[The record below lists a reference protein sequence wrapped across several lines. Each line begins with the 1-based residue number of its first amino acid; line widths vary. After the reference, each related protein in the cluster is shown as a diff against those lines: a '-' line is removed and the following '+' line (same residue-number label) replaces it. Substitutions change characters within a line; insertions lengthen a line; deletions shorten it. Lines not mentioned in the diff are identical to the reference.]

1 MLSRSL
7 RKTTLALLALL
18 LLATPLF
25 AQAWKGRGRLQ
36 GQVNGPDGRPV
47 EGAKITLRIGSD
59 GVDPAK
65 DGPAPVTT
73 DSKGRWSI
81 LGLAGGA
88 WGVLIE
94 KEGFQPSEGLLK
106 VAESGPPAQP
116 IRVELKALT
125 AQQQQQATQDDSGS
139 QAKQAL
145 DQGNALLE
153 AGRYAEARTQYESAM
168 AKVDAELHPAIL
180 RAVAKTWY
188 EEKQPDKAVATLQ
201 QALQI
206 KPDDVESL
214 KLIINLLVAQG
225 KEKDAQT
232 YMARLPQGQTV
243 DADTLLNVG
252 IKYYNERKLDE
263 ALTQFD
269 RVVKENPNLPD
280 AYYYRGLVYL
290 NQGKAAEAKADF
302 QKVLEI
308 DPKHPQAADVREYLS
323 SL

>member
-1 MLSRSL
+1 MLSRSP
-7 RKTTLALLALL
+7 RKTMLVVLALL
-18 LLATPLF
+18 LLATPLL

-65 DGPAPVTT
+65 EGPASVTT
-73 DSKGRWSI
+73 DAKGRWSI
-81 LGLAGGA
+81 LGLAGGS
-88 WGVLIE
+88 WGILIE
-94 KEGFQPSEGLLK
+94 KEGFQPSEGLVK
-106 VAESGPPAQP
+106 VNESGPPPQP
-116 IRVELKALT
+116 IRVDLKAPSV
-125 AQQQQQATQDDSGS
+125 QQQQQAAQDDAGS

-153 AGRYAEARTQYESAM
+153 AGRYAEARAQYETAM

-180 RAVAKTWY
+180 RAIAKTWY
-188 EEKQPDKAVATLQ
+188 EEKQPDKAVATLE
-201 QALQI
+201 QALQL

-214 KLIINLLVAQG
+214 KLVINLLVAQG
-225 KEKDAQT
+225 KEKEAQT

-252 IKYYNERKLDE
+252 IKYYNEQKLDD

-269 RVVKENPNLPD
+269 RVVKENPNLAD

-290 NQGKAAEAKADF
+290 NQGKTAEAKADF

>member
-1 MLSRSL
+1 MLSRSPH
-7 RKTTLALLALL
+7 KTTFAALVLL
-18 LLATPLF
+18 LLAAPLL

-36 GQVNGPDGRPV
+36 GQVMDQEGRPV
-47 EGAKITLRIGSD
+47 QDAKVTLRIGD
-59 GVDPAK
+59 EGVDTAK
-65 DGPAPVTT
+65 DGPAPVVT
-73 DSKGRWSI
+73 DAKGRWSI

-116 IRVELKALT
+116 IRVNLKPLT
-125 AQQQQQATQDDSGS
+125 AQQQQQAVQEDSGS
-139 QAKQAL
+139 LAKQAL

-153 AGRYAEARTQYESAM
+153 AGRYAEARAQYESAM

-180 RAVAKTWY
+180 RAIAKTWY
-188 EEKQPDKAVATLQ
+188 EDKQPDKAVATLQ
-201 QALQI
+201 QALQL

-214 KLIINLLVAQG
+214 KLIVNLLVAQG
-225 KEKDAQT
+225 KEQEAQA
-232 YMARLPQGQTV
+232 YIARLPQGQTV

-263 ALTQFD
+263 ALAQFD
-269 RVVKENPNLPD
+269 RVVKENPSLAD

-290 NQGKAAEAKADF
+290 NQGKTAEAKGDF

-308 DPKHPQAADVREYLS
+308 DPNHPQAADVREYLS